1 MTSLAAHWQLERLSA
16 SARETAE
23 IASLGAGLS
32 LSVWLTQI
40 INETCAAEGVAN
52 RSDAPT
58 VIEFTPEKARHLEA
72 STAPRAIPSTGAVV
86 EPLVPRQQ
94 ASPGANMLSVAALIP
109 AGLGARSGNDTP
121 EALVA
126 DIAKRGVRQAVLVR
140 RFAGNPER
148 YEIISGHR
156 RWRVAQRI
164 GLARIPANITTHSDG
179 EALLASLAENLALG
193 DLPVLDEAQ
202 SYLRLLTRC
211 AVEMS
216 AITDATRRDR
226 QHVVRAV
233 RLLGL
238 PQPVRQSISSGALSS
253 EYAFLLL
260 DAANPEALAEAITG
274 EQLSVEAV
282 RERLSA
288 GRRGEAQP

>member
-1 MTSLAAHWQLERLSA
+1 MTSPAANWRLERLSA

-32 LSVWLTQI
+32 LSAWLTRV
-40 INETCAAEGVAN
+40 INDACASEGVTS
-52 RSDAPT
+52 RRDAST
-58 VIEFTPEKARHLEA
+58 VIEFTPDKIRHLESSA
-72 STAPRAIPSTGAVV
+72 TRAIHPVAAVV

-94 ASPGANMLSVAALIP
+94 ASPGTNMLSVAALIP

-126 DIAKRGVRQAVLVR
+126 DIAKRGVRQALLVR
-140 RFAGNPER
+140 PMAGNPER
-148 YEIISGHR
+148 YEIVSGHR

-164 GLARIPANITTHSDG
+164 GLARIPANICTYNDG
-179 EALLASLAENLALG
+179 EALLASLGENLALG

-211 AVEMS
+211 AVDMS
-216 AITDATRRDR
+216 AITQATRRDR

-238 PQPVRQSISSGALSS
+238 PQPVRQSINSGALSS

-260 DAANPEALAEAITG
+260 DAANPEALAEAIAG

-282 RERLSA
+282 RQRLSA
-288 GRRGEAQP
+288 SRRGEAQP